1 MKVEYFPT
9 KNWYISKRNM
19 VLFGVN
25 LNTVKGK
32 TIQSQRARNIITLH
46 YSMYQNVSKNVISIV
61 TRTHFKCIQLT
72 LLKTNPFKP

>member
-1 MKVEYFPT
+1 MRVEYFPT

-32 TIQSQRARNIITLH
+32 TIQRQKGQKHYYIALFNVPECKQKCHLDCNEDTLQ
-46 YSMYQNVSKNVISIV
+46 MYP
-61 TRTHFKCIQLT
+61 TDAFKD
-72 LLKTNPFKP
+72 

>member
-19 VLFGVN
+19 VLFAVN

-32 TIQSQRARNIITLH
+32 TIQRQKARNIITLH
-46 YSMYQNVSKNVISIV
+46 YSMY
-61 TRTHFKCIQLT
+61 
-72 LLKTNPFKP
+72 

>member
-19 VLFGVN
+19 VLFAVN

-32 TIQSQRARNIITLH
+32 TIQRQKGQKH
-46 YSMYQNVSKNVISIV
+46 YYIALFNV
-61 TRTHFKCIQLT
+61 LE
-72 LLKTNPFKP
+72 